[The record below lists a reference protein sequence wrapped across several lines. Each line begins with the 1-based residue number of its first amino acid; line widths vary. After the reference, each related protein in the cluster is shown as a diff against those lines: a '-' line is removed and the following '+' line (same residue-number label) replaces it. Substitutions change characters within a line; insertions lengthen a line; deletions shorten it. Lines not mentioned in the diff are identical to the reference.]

1 MFPLQMSSQSVSER
15 IQYEKDM
22 NFGRVS
28 SHRRFR
34 RLAVGAQ
41 RQQGPGAHRDPYPI
55 DGGRQL
61 TKATQ
66 RRDIKRAITLAG
78 TLQKET

>member
-15 IQYEKDM
+15 IQCRKVM

-28 SHRRFR
+28 SHRRLR
-34 RLAVGAQ
+34 TDWEGVLLLGS
-41 RQQGPGAHRDPYPI
+41 
-55 DGGRQL
+55 

-66 RRDIKRAITLAG
+66 RQDIKRAITLAD
-78 TLQKET
+78 TLKKEK